1 MWNRMTQGRPHFLGL
16 LLVLT
21 LIRGL
26 IYAVVIPP
34 WQAPDETGHFEYA
47 WLMARL
53 GRVPTPEDISPT
65 FEREL
70 MASLYEWR
78 YGEFIGRPLPEGI
91 PDRIRDLPANVFA
104 RNSRTVLSGRF
115 SLSYLW
121 PAPFLH
127 PLRFQD
133 LTLQLFVARL
143 SSVLLNIG
151 IVWLAYQTFSE
162 LVLSRSYLIWSMT
175 AVVVFL
181 PQHTFINSTVGDG
194 PLAEL
199 MACLVLYCWA
209 RIFRRGVNAWTVS
222 GIAIGTLIGIWSK
235 ATAAFL
241 IPLDVGLALWWFFRQ
256 PRRTWRHVAYVCV
269 GVGLLGLVALAWD
282 YYRSP
287 LGSRTLSMFWESLPV
302 QEWIW
307 VDARGL
313 AFGEALL
320 GGHDSF
326 WANFGWMSVTVS
338 PRWYGAILLLTLVAV
353 VGWIL
358 GRKDQEDF
366 PPWAAAMMG
375 GSLLMALIIFVWK
388 GLLAPFSGYYQSQG
402 RYLFPAVIPV
412 GFLLVGG
419 WMQIIPPG
427 RRQILIMAAVMLF
440 AMFDAWSLMGYIV
453 PYFYSY

>member
-1 MWNRMTQGRPHFLGL
+1 MTQGKQHFLGL

-91 PDRIRDLPANVFA
+91 PDRMRGLPANIFA

-121 PAPFLH
+121 SALFLSPF
-127 PLRFQD
+127 RFQD
-133 LTLQLFVARL
+133 LTFQLFVARL
-143 SSVLLNIG
+143 SSVLLSMG

-209 RIFRRGVNAWTVS
+209 RLFRRGASAWTVI
-222 GIAIGTLIGIWSK
+222 GIAAGTLIGIWSK

-241 IPLDVGLALWWFFRQ
+241 IPLNVGLALLWFFRQ
-256 PRRTWRHVAYVCV
+256 PRRAWRQVAYVCV
-269 GVGLLGLVALAWD
+269 GVGLLGLAALAWD
-282 YYRSP
+282 YHQSP

-320 GGHDSF
+320 ISYNSF
-326 WANFGWMSVTVS
+326 WANFGWMAVPVS
-338 PRWYGAILLLTLVAV
+338 SRWYGAILLLTLIAI
-353 VGWIL
+353 VGWML
-358 GRKDQEDF
+358 GGKNQKDF
-366 PPWAAAMMG
+366 PLWAVMMMG
-375 GSLLMALIIFVWK
+375 GSLLIALIIFVWK
-388 GLLAPFSGYYQSQG
+388 GLLSPFSGYYQFQG
-402 RYLFPAVIPV
+402 RYLFPVVIPV
-412 GFLLVGG
+412 VFLLVGG
-419 WMQIIPPG
+419 WMQIVPPR
-427 RRQILIMAAVMLF
+427 RRQVLVMSGVVFF
-440 AMFDAWSLMGYIV
+440 ALFDAWSLMDYAV
-453 PYFYSY
+453 PYFYT